1 MYYFYL
7 YFTVTQSAATPKR
20 IEVYFT
26 NYLGITLTA
35 RVGLQAWKTLNSTQG
50 DMFIVTPSAGL
61 QIRPMSDVSQETILE
76 TGVGDEVERFEYLNT
91 EEIISIP
98 YSKISPY
105 GTTVELGLNYIY

>member
-1 MYYFYL
+1 
-7 YFTVTQSAATPKR
+7 
-20 IEVYFT
+20 
-26 NYLGITLTA
+26 
-35 RVGLQAWKTLNSTQG
+35 
-50 DMFIVTPSAGL
+50 
-61 QIRPMSDVSQETILE
+61 MSDVSQKTILE